1 MRSPLFRGE
10 TGRRG
15 VIKPTTMKY
24 EQIKEITRGLRQKAT
39 PEERKLWRY
48 IRKKQLEGRKFLRQH
63 AIIYDSAGDEHFFY
77 VPDFFCYKENL
88 ALELDGKIH
97 LYRKAEDNRR
107 DEILSELGINVLRIK
122 NEELENIDNVLLKI
136 KNEFRE

>member
-1 MRSPLFRGE
+1 MN
-10 TGRRG
+10 
-15 VIKPTTMKY
+15 I
-24 EQIKEITRGLRQKAT
+24 
-39 PEERKLWRY
+39 
-48 IRKKQLEGRKFLRQH
+48 
-63 AIIYDSAGDEHFFY
+63 FFY

-88 ALELDGKIH
+88 AIELDGKIH

-107 DEILSELGINVLRIK
+107 DEILKELGIKVLRIK